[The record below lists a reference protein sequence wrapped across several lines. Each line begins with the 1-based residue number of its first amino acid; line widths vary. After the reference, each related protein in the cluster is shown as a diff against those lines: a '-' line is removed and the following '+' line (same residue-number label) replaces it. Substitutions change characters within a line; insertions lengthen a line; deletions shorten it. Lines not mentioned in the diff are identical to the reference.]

1 MSSDETIIRLH
12 NISKCFRVYD
22 SPAQM
27 AKQYLCM
34 GLKRYYHE
42 FWALRD
48 IHFEAKR
55 GDRIGVLGRNGAG
68 KSTLLQIVSGI
79 MTPTTGEVSVKGR
92 VAALLELGSGFNPQ
106 FTGRENV
113 YMCGAILGLNKKEI
127 DARYDDILAFA
138 DIGDF
143 VSQPVKTYSSGMML
157 RLAFA
162 VNAHVN
168 ADILIVDEA
177 LAVGDL
183 FFQNKCMARIR
194 TLLDEGVCLLFVS
207 HDTGTVRELCNK
219 ALFLNKGEQVEFGD
233 SARISSMYLRNVR
246 RAQYEVQNQDPS
258 ISYGVPWT
266 QKTWVDDKDIED
278 DTKHKYL
285 CYNFGDLTVA
295 DPAPVLKPSDPFKS
309 EEAFAGKNIGERYGS
324 FRAKILGIDTLDTA
338 GNMKSVFSFG
348 EKIIFRCYIEAKEE
362 IQALCLNLRLDSK
375 NGVSIAHISSFEH
388 RYFFGVIPAG
398 SKLIVDVSMTN
409 YFGGGKLY
417 SLHTGLT
424 NLVATKNYTH
434 EILDSTESACVFKSE
449 FDYLE
454 SPVHELVMVP
464 FQISHTLV
472 SE

>member
-1 MSSDETIIRLH
+1 MSSDETIIHLN

-27 AKQYLCM
+27 AKQYLFM
-34 GLKRYYHE
+34 GMKKYYHE
-42 FWALRD
+42 FWALRN
-48 IHFEAKR
+48 INFEARR

-113 YMCGAILGLNKKEI
+113 YMCGAILGLNKKQI
-127 DARYDDILAFA
+127 DERYDDILAFA
-138 DIGDF
+138 DIGEF
-143 VSQPVKTYSSGMML
+143 VNQPVKTYSSGMML

-219 ALFLNKGEQVEFGD
+219 ALFLNKGEQIEFGD
-233 SARISSMYLRNVR
+233 SSRIASMYLRNVR
-246 RAQYEVQNQDPS
+246 RAQYEQSQNADS
-258 ISYGVPWT
+258 SHGVPWS
-266 QKTWVDDKDIED
+266 QRTWVDDKDIEEE
-278 DTKHKYL
+278 TKHKYL
-285 CYNFGDLTVA
+285 CYNFGELSVA
-295 DPAPVLKPSDPFKS
+295 EPSPLLNSSVPFKS
-309 EEAFAGKNIGERYGS
+309 EEEFAGKNLGERYGS
-324 FRAKILGIDTLDTA
+324 GRAKILGIDSLDAA
-338 GNMKSVFSFG
+338 GSMKSVFEFG
-348 EKIIFRCYIEAKEE
+348 EKIIFRCYIEVREE

-375 NGVSIAHISSFEH
+375 NGVPIAHISSYEH

-398 SKLIVDVSMTN
+398 SKLVVDVSMTN

-434 EILDSTESACVFKSE
+434 EILDSTESSCVFKSE
-449 FDYLE
+449 FDYAE
-454 SPVHELVMVP
+454 TPVHELVMVP
-464 FQISHTLV
+464 FRMSHTIV
-472 SE
+472 KE